1 MIKFVVMKK
10 NHSSFPFKKCLIASL
25 VITLSFLMVLSLL
38 YGISQINN
46 LSRFN
51 IVFISI
57 FLSLFFISL
66 ASYWLYQFFLYRK
79 RKKDEEK

>member
-10 NHSSFPFKKCLIASL
+10 NYSSFPFKKCLIASL

-38 YGISQINN
+38 YGIIQINN